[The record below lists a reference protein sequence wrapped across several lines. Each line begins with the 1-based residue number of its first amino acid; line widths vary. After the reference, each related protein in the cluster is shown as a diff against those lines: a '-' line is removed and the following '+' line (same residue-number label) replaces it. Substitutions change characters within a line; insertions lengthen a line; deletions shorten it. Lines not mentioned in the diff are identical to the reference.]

1 MSDDGKPDTTGSSV
15 DRPHLANIMLDF
27 GYKCCSSP
35 TAIRDL
41 FSHYDVSESN
51 PLPVEEIAR
60 ILGMMA
66 RTHVSLEATT
76 GVDGALAKTWNPT
89 IFASALAEVQ
99 PSLDWDKVLEC
110 LDYPDFMI
118 FDQDGLF
125 LVANAYRTG
134 CKDNRPLPNSLL
146 LKNWENRRGHYSLL
160 KNAIFCSPDLA
171 DFASDASEKIL
182 QPDDGFELNANMKAM
197 AVTLSSHK
205 WNSIALF
212 ETLTSFHD
220 TEMAGDLRSLLEKMA
235 KMSAELV
242 FLGLLQVDREKWS
255 ELHQEML
262 SKLLFLFLTGH
273 PNASLILSRLWTLN
287 GDLLISGLL
296 EMYKKDANSLS
307 RILDIAQDLK
317 LITTLLS
324 VESFGFAI
332 DLAALASRREYLN
345 LEKWLQNSI
354 TKHGDSFVVTCLAFL
369 KQKMTEEISRQ
380 TRNVPSQSVP
390 LSLEVNAIFLRV
402 LERST
407 MSPENNSHFKEIRN
421 ICLQVHPRL
430 MNVGAASEELASGSE
445 MTFSKDVDDE
455 VNTQYERI
463 YRGDMS
469 MEAVVDLLTRLKNSP
484 DPWQQQVFACM
495 VHNLFDEYRF
505 FPKYP
510 DKELAITSV
519 LFGSL
524 IRYQLVSYTPFGIA
538 LRYVLDALRNQPG
551 SRMFRFGIQALA
563 QFQSRLAEWPPFCEH
578 LLQIPHLLQVHPELV
593 QYARSV
599 VSNTNQPA
607 SLPQSLQQQ
616 QQKPP
621 HVSPITHAAATPQSV
636 GGSNMAMTPEPHLPG
651 PSGPPA
657 PAPSI
662 RGPTQVFNSVHADKD
677 GEEIHTPPEQL
688 QDCILFNINNLAD
701 NNLMEKL
708 NELRQAIEEPAFA
721 WFSQYL
727 VVKRASLEPN
737 QHELYLKMLDMLEK
751 PDLIKNVLRQ
761 TLFNI
766 RILLNSEKT
775 VESSSERALLKN
787 LGSWLGGM
795 TLARNIPIKHKHIA
809 FKDLLIEGY
818 DSGRLIVA
826 IPFVAKVLEQGKRSK
841 VFRPPNPWL
850 MGILR
855 LLVELYHFADLKLNL
870 KFEVEVLC
878 NAFQIKVDDIEPTA
892 MLKDRPPKELLDS
905 FTAAGAVD
913 PLSFGFPAQ
922 SNGTSASSA
931 PLTQPFPLPQ
941 GLTQQQAQ
949 AISTSQIPAS
959 GDHRGFANNTN
970 TNNSANLAGLDDT
983 TAASIGL
990 SNLATFLHF
999 DPSFSLFMAQ
1009 PMLKRMFHI
1018 AIDRAIR
1025 EIIGPVVERSV
1036 TIAGISTRELVVK
1049 DFALEPNEDKMRHA
1063 AHAMVRSLAG
1073 NLALV
1078 TCKEPLRVNI
1088 INHVRTLLLQNGYHE
1103 SNLPEDLISVT
1114 VEDNI
1119 ELACSIVERAAAE
1132 KAVPEIDDILSTSFS
1147 NRRKH
1152 RERMGQPYYDMTAYS
1167 ASRYPANLPDPLRLK
1182 PSGLSAGQ
1190 LRVYEEFAKIY
1201 GAAGPDIMSGGNT
1214 AAVAAAASSQSMQLQ
1229 AQQQLQ
1235 MLQLQSQSQ
1244 SSAHAQDPYR
1254 VSADE
1259 QQTLERFAQY
1269 VAELDSKINANADIP
1284 WKKLPVHH
1292 DINVLMRQISLLAGQ
1307 SRQRDDVALTFSQK
1321 VHLCKISVKVNKEVT
1336 AWLLYADD
1344 ERKYNV
1350 PVTVALIR
1358 AGLVHVTELDVQ
1370 LAKLMEANRPA
1381 AIEFAAKLARQCL
1394 FDPQQPCATRNQF
1407 ANTLASLARIAQ
1419 RGNVSETVEELLKEI
1434 KSGPSQP
1441 SDLSMAAMTTQNG
1454 QLTVG
1459 GDSMSSIRDQL
1470 VFIFGEWVRL
1480 YQHPSSNEKS
1490 LNAFVDQ
1497 VQQQNILQDENT
1509 FSLFFRISIE
1519 LATEIYQKQSTVPSS
1534 SSQAAYQP
1542 VDANAKLIALLV
1554 KTFNEE
1560 TGGISRAAYFRKI
1573 LSIIVL
1579 VLVNEHELRRQEF
1592 NQKPFFRLLVGL
1604 LTELNSGDTL
1614 SNDEHFALLQAF
1626 SETFHTLRPSF
1637 LPGFTFAWVS
1647 LISHRLFMSKLLLAP
1662 DRRGW
1667 PIALELQM
1675 DLFQFLYPFLEH
1687 VEMRDSTRLLYK
1699 SALRILL
1706 VLLHDFPD
1714 FLSAYH
1720 LTFCDNIPVVCI
1732 QLRNLILS
1740 AFPRDIRLP
1749 DPFMRNLKVDLL
1761 PEVNQAPIILS
1772 DYTGLLSSTGLKEDI
1787 DNYLKTRSP
1796 VSFLLDL
1803 RSRLTIESSS
1813 TAVAT
1818 STSDPLAPTTEST
1831 TTETTSIRYN
1841 IPMINALVMYI
1852 GIQAVAH
1859 LHHKGQE
1866 GVSPITHSVPMD
1878 IFQQLLIDMDLEG
1891 RYLFINAITNQ
1902 LRYPNSH
1909 THYFSCVLLYLFAE
1923 ANQDII
1929 KEQITRVLLERLIAN
1944 RPHPWG
1950 LMITLIELMKNPCYK
1965 FWDHPFT
1972 RCAPDIER
1980 LFQIQNNGYNNNC
1993 NYHFQYCLHSI
2004 IVLNHALF

>member
-1 MSDDGKPDTTGSSV
+1 PK
-15 DRPHLANIMLDF
+15 
-27 GYKCCSSP
+27 
-35 TAIRDL
+35 
-41 FSHYDVSESN
+41 
-51 PLPVEEIAR
+51 
-60 ILGMMA
+60 
-66 RTHVSLEATT
+66 
-76 GVDGALAKTWNPT
+76 
-89 IFASALAEVQ
+89 
-99 PSLDWDKVLEC
+99 LDWDRVLAC

-118 FDQDGLF
+118 FDLDGMI
-125 LVANAYRTG
+125 LVANAYCTG
-134 CKDNRPLPNSLL
+134 CKDTRPFPNSLL
-146 LKNWENRRGHYSLL
+146 LKQWENRRGHYSLL
-160 KNAIFCSPDLA
+160 KHAIFCSHDLA
-171 DFASDASEKIL
+171 NFAVDAARKIL
-182 QPDDGFELNANMKAM
+182 QPGDGADLNANMQTM
-197 AVTLSSHK
+197 ATTLSAHK
-205 WNSIALF
+205 WNSVELF

-220 TEMAGDLRSLLEKMA
+220 TEMAGDLRTLLEKMA

-242 FLGLLQVDREKWS
+242 FLGLLQVERSKWN
-255 ELHQEML
+255 ELHQDML

-273 PNASLILSRLWTLN
+273 PSANLTLSRLWTLN
-287 GDLLISGLL
+287 GELLVSGLL
-296 EMYKKDANSLS
+296 EMYRKDANTLS
-307 RILDIAQDLK
+307 RILDIAQDLRI
-317 LITTLLS
+317 ITTLLGG
-324 VESFGFAI
+324 ESFAFTI

-345 LEKWLQNSI
+345 LEIWLQDSI
-354 TKHGDSFVVTCLAFL
+354 ATYKDSFIVACLAFL
-369 KQKMTEEISRQ
+369 KQKMNEEISRQ
-380 TRNVPSQSVP
+380 TRNIPTQSVP

-407 MSPENNSHFKEIRN
+407 MSAENASHFKEVRN

-445 MTFSKDVDDE
+445 ITFPGDVDEE
-455 VNTQYERI
+455 VNAQYERI

-469 MEAVVDLLTRLKNSP
+469 IEAVIDLLTRFKNSS

-510 DKELAITSV
+510 DQELAITSV

-538 LRYVLDALRNQPG
+538 LRYVLDALRNPPG
-551 SRMFRFGIQALA
+551 SRMFRFGIQALT

-578 LLQIPHLLQVHPELV
+578 LLQIPHLRQVHPELI
-593 QYARSV
+593 QYVRSIV
-599 VSNTNQPA
+599 ANANQTNVHP
-607 SLPQSLQQQ
+607 SSLQQQ
-616 QQKPP
+616 QQQQQQQRQ
-621 HVSPITHAAATPQSV
+621 PIASLTHAPAAP
-636 GGSNMAMTPEPHLPG
+636 PL
-651 PSGPPA
+651 PPA
-657 PAPSI
+657 AAAPSAAL
-662 RGPTQVFNSVHADKD
+662 VFNAVHVDKG
-677 GEEIHTPPEQL
+677 GEEITPPPEQL

-701 NNLMEKL
+701 NNLAAKL
-708 NELRQAIEEPAFA
+708 TELRKVIDEPVFA

-751 PDLIKNVLRQ
+751 PGVVRHVLRQ
-761 TLFNI
+761 TLINI

-826 IPFVAKVLEQGKRSK
+826 IPFVAKVLEQGKRGQ

-878 NAFQIKVDDIEPTA
+878 NAFQIKVDGTGAAVPA
-892 MLKDRPPKELLDS
+892 PP
-905 FTAAGAVD
+905 
-913 PLSFGFPAQ
+913 PP
-922 SNGTSASSA
+922 
-931 PLTQPFPLPQ
+931 PFPVPQ
-941 GLTQQQAQ
+941 GPAPSQAM
-949 AISTSQIPAS
+949 AAAHLNMA
-959 GDHRGFANNTN
+959 GEHRAFAGN
-970 TNNSANLAGLDDT
+970 AAGLDDV
-983 TAASIGL
+983 AAAATGL
-990 SNLATFLHF
+990 SNLANFLQF

-1009 PMLKRMFHI
+1009 PMLKRVFHI

-1036 TIAGISTRELVVK
+1036 TIAGISTRELVMK
-1049 DFALEPNEDKMRHA
+1049 DFALEPNEEKMRRA

-1088 INHVRTLLLQNGYHE
+1088 VNHVRTLLLQNGYHE
-1103 SNLPEDLISVT
+1103 ANLPEDLISAT
-1114 VEDNI
+1114 VDDNI
-1119 ELACSIVERAAAE
+1119 ELACSVVERTAAE
-1132 KAVPEIDDILSTSFS
+1132 KAIPEIDDILATSFA

-1152 RERMGQPYYDMTAYS
+1152 RERMGQPYYDMTTYS
-1167 ASRYPANLPDPLRLK
+1167 ASRYQANLPDALRLK
-1182 PSGLSAGQ
+1182 PSGLSASQ
-1190 LRVYEEFAKIY
+1190 LHVYDEFAK
-1201 GAAGPDIMSGGNT
+1201 N
-1214 AAVAAAASSQSMQLQ
+1214 QQQ
-1229 AQQQLQ
+1229 QQQQQQQLQ
-1235 MLQLQSQSQ
+1235 MLQLQSQSG
-1244 SSAHAQDPYR
+1244 SHAQDPYR

-1259 QQTLERFAQY
+1259 QQTLERFMQY
-1269 VAELDSKINANADIP
+1269 ITELDGKITANADTP
-1284 WKKLPVHH
+1284 WKQLPTHH
-1292 DINVLMRQISLLAGQ
+1292 DINVLMRRISLLAGQ
-1307 SRQRDDVALTFSQK
+1307 SRQRDDVVLAFSQK
-1321 VHLCKISVKVNKEVT
+1321 VAQLLYKNDSELSRDVYVMLLEHLCKTSTKVNKEVT

-1358 AGLVHVTELDVQ
+1358 AGLLQVADLDVQ
-1370 LAKLMEANRPA
+1370 LAKLAEVNRPA
-1381 AIEFAAKLARQCL
+1381 AIEFAAKLIRQCVFGL
-1394 FDPQQPCATRNQF
+1394 PHPCATRNQF
-1407 ANTLASLARIAQ
+1407 ANTLAALARIVQ
-1419 RGNVSETVEELLKEI
+1419 RGVVSET
-1434 KSGPSQP
+1434 
-1441 SDLSMAAMTTQNG
+1441 DLSMTVMATTAGTAAAAGTTANGTQAMPGSEAMTS
-1454 QLTVG
+1454 L
-1459 GDSMSSIRDQL
+1459 RDQL
-1470 VFIFGEWVRL
+1470 VFIFSEWVRL
-1480 YQHPSSNEKS
+1480 YQHPSSNEKALS
-1490 LNAFVDQ
+1490 GFVS
-1497 VQQQNILQDENT
+1497 QQQNILQDENT
-1509 FSLFFRISIE
+1509 FSLFFRVSIE
-1519 LATEIYQKQSTVPSS
+1519 LSAEIYQKQAAIPGCTN
-1534 SSQAAYQP
+1534 QGAYQS

-1554 KTFNEE
+1554 RTFHEE
-1560 TGGISRAAYFRKI
+1560 TGGVSRPAYFRKI

-1579 VLVNEHELRRQEF
+1579 VLVNEHEQRRQEF

-1604 LTELNSGDTL
+1604 LAELNTGDTL
-1614 SNDEHFALLQAF
+1614 SGDEQFALLTAF

-1647 LISHRLFMSKLLLAP
+1647 LISHRLFMPKLLQAP
-1662 DRRGW
+1662 DRKGW

-1675 DLFQFLYPFLEH
+1675 DLFQFLYPFLEQ

-1720 LTFCDNIPVVCI
+1720 LAFCDNIPVVCV

-1761 PEVNQAPIILS
+1761 PEVNQAPVILS

-1803 RSRLTIESSS
+1803 RSRLILPSAKHGD
-1813 TAVAT
+1813 TATPTPSETAAPAATEVAN
-1818 STSDPLAPTTEST
+1818 P
-1831 TTETTSIRYN
+1831 RYN
-1841 IPMINALVMYI
+1841 MPLINALVMYI

-1859 LHHKGQE
+1859 LHNKGQE
-1866 GVSPITHSVPMD
+1866 GVSPITHSVYMD

-1891 RYLFINAITNQ
+1891 
-1902 LRYPNSH
+1902 
-1909 THYFSCVLLYLFAE
+1909 TH
-1923 ANQDII
+1923 
-1929 KEQITRVLLERLIAN
+1929 
-1944 RPHPWG
+1944 
-1950 LMITLIELMKNPCYK
+1950 
-1965 FWDHPFT
+1965 
-1972 RCAPDIER
+1972 
-1980 LFQIQNNGYNNNC
+1980 
-1993 NYHFQYCLHSI
+1993 
-2004 IVLNHALF
+2004 